1 MIFILTYLSLKTD
14 FVIKESFTKEE
25 NYVKGTMFI
34 NDSNNLCFIV
44 TNPLLQIVTFN
55 AETTILY
62 YPNDKKAFYI
72 TGISPM
78 DMPMNKSIL
87 QTEGKTDLSVYGLR
101 FIKEKKLNDT
111 TITYW
116 ALPQNGFYLDMFK
129 VNEKISKILM
139 RYKKIK
145 VGEIIYGNYFS
156 LEKLSFPQYIK
167 TTAYSK
173 KDSVSQEIIFE
184 DTKIIEKIPD
194 SLINLKIPS
203 DVEVKK

>member
-1 MIFILTYLSLKTD
+1 MIFIITFLSIKTD
-14 FVIKESFTKEE
+14 FIIKESFTKEQ

-44 TNPLLQIVTFN
+44 INPILQIVTFK

-111 TITYW
+111 IIVYW
-116 ALPQNGFYLDMFK
+116 ALPQKGFYLDMFK
-129 VNEKISKILM
+129 VNEKINKLIM
-139 RYKKIK
+139 RYKKMK
-145 VGEIIYGNYFS
+145 VGEIIYDNYFNI
-156 LEKLSFPQYIK
+156 EKLSFPQYIK
-167 TTAYSK
+167 TVTYSK
-173 KDSVSQEIIFE
+173 KDSLFQEIIFK

-194 SLINLKIPS
+194 TLVNLKIPS